1 MVGFIC
7 FGWMDKLGVGDGE
20 ILSFGTLD
28 SFSCLSDDSHE
39 IGDGE
44 LLLNLVGLHFLFP
57 ENL

>member
-57 ENL
+57 